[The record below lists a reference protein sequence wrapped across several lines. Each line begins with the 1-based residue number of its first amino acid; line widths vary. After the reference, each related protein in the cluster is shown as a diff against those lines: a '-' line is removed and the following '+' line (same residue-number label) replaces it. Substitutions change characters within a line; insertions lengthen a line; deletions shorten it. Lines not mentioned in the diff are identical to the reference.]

1 MGAGD
6 CARMMGMSG
15 NSIDCDGSWGGI
27 QHRYSC
33 KKVQLNIIAVNNDYI
48 SASEYYALAA

>member
-1 MGAGD
+1 
-6 CARMMGMSG
+6 MMGMFWNLIGCEG
-15 NSIDCDGSWGGI
+15 NWGGI

-33 KKVQLNIIAVNNDYI
+33 KKVQLNIIADNNDYI